1 MPNRDVLKGDWLS
14 NISVDCV
21 IFGFQEKQLKV
32 LLLKFKNN
40 EVWTLPGGFIGK
52 EEDADEAAKRVL
64 WQRTGLEDIYLQQ
77 FHAFG
82 DLKRNIGA
90 IEKHEEIN
98 LAMGRSKE
106 DLTWLSNRYITIG
119 YYALVEY
126 SKVQVTLNDVSDDSA
141 WMDVDQ
147 IPSLFLDHNA
157 IINKGLAHLRSSI
170 DSHLAAFNLLPETF
184 TMSELQQVYETILG
198 KPLVR
203 TNFQRKMLS
212 LDILDRIE
220 KKYTGGAHKAPYLYR
235 LDKKKAEAF
244 MSSAS

>member
-1 MPNRDVLKGDWLS
+1 MPNRDVLKGDWLP

-21 IFGFQEKQLKV
+21 IFGFQENQLKV
-32 LLLKFKNN
+32 LLLKFRNS
-40 EVWTLPGGFIGK
+40 EVWSLPGGFIGR
-52 EEDADEAAKRVL
+52 EEDADDAAKRIL
-64 WQRTGLEDIYLQQ
+64 WQRTGLENIYLQQ
-77 FHAFG
+77 FHTFG

-106 DLTWLSNRYITIG
+106 DLTWLSHRYITLG

-126 SKVQVTLNDVSDDSA
+126 SKVKVELNDVSDE
-141 WMDVDQ
+141 
-147 IPSLFLDHNA
+147 IPALFLDHNK
-157 IINKGLAHLRSSI
+157 IIKTGLAHLRSSM
-170 DSHLAAFNLLPETF
+170 DTKLAAFNLLPETF

-198 KPLVR
+198 KELVR

-212 LDILDRIE
+212 LDILERIE

-244 MSSAS
+244 LSSAS

>member
-1 MPNRDVLKGDWLS
+1 
-14 NISVDCV
+14 
-21 IFGFQEKQLKV
+21 
-32 LLLKFKNN
+32 
-40 EVWTLPGGFIGK
+40 
-52 EEDADEAAKRVL
+52 
-64 WQRTGLEDIYLQQ
+64 LQQ

-98 LAMGRSKE
+98 LAMGRSIE
-106 DLTWLSNRYITIG
+106 DLTWLSSRYITIG

-157 IINKGLAHLRSSI
+157 IITKGLAHLRASI
-170 DSHLAAFNLLPETF
+170 DTKLAAFNLLPETF

-212 LDILDRIE
+212 LDILERIE

>member
-1 MPNRDVLKGDWLS
+1 MPNRDVLKGDWLP

-21 IFGFQEKQLKV
+21 IFGFQENQLKV

-90 IEKHEEIN
+90 FEKHEEIN

-157 IINKGLAHLRSSI
+157 IVTKGLAHLRASI
-170 DSHLAAFNLLPETF
+170 DPKLAAFNLLPETF

-198 KPLVR
+198 KSLVR

-212 LDILDRIE
+212 LDILVRIE

-235 LDKKKAEAF
+235 LDKKKAETF

>member
-1 MPNRDVLKGDWLS
+1 MPNRDVLQGDWLP

-21 IFGFQEKQLKV
+21 IFGFQENQLKV

-40 EVWTLPGGFIGK
+40 EVWSLPGGFIGK

-82 DLKRNIGA
+82 DLIRNIGA
-90 IEKHEEIN
+90 FEKHEEIN

-141 WMDVDQ
+141 WMDADQ
-147 IPSLFLDHNA
+147 IPPLFLDHNA
-157 IINKGLAHLRSSI
+157 IVSKGLAHLRASI
-170 DSHLAAFNLLPETF
+170 DTKLAAFNLLPETF
-184 TMSELQQVYETILG
+184 TMSELQLVYETILG

-212 LDILDRIE
+212 LDILERIE

>member
-1 MPNRDVLKGDWLS
+1 MPRTDLLKGDWLP

-21 IFGFQEKQLKV
+21 IFGFQENQLKV
-32 LLLKFKNN
+32 LMLKFRNSDI
-40 EVWTLPGGFIGK
+40 WSLPGGFINR
-52 EEDADEAAKRVL
+52 EEDVDDAVKRVL
-64 WQRTGLEDIYLQQ
+64 WQRTGLENIYLQQ
-77 FHAFG
+77 FHTFG

-98 LAMGRSKE
+98 LAMGRSLD
-106 DLTWLSNRYITIG
+106 DLTWLSHRYITVG

-126 SKVQVTLNDVSDDSA
+126 SKVNVTLNDVSDDSA
-141 WMDVDQ
+141 WMDVDDV
-147 IPSLFLDHNA
+147 PDLFLDHNQ
-157 IINKGLAHLRSSI
+157 ILKTGLAHLRESI
-170 DSHLAAFNLLPETF
+170 DTKLAAFNLLPETF

-198 KPLVR
+198 KELVR

-212 LDILDRIE
+212 LDILERIE

-244 MSSAS
+244 LSSAS

>member
-1 MPNRDVLKGDWLS
+1 MPNRDVLNGDWLP

-21 IFGFQEKQLKV
+21 IFGFQENHLKV
-32 LLLKFKNN
+32 LLLKFRNN
-40 EVWTLPGGFIGK
+40 EVWSLPGGFIGN
-52 EEDADEAAKRVL
+52 EEDADDAAKRIL
-64 WQRTGLEDIYLQQ
+64 WQRTGLENIYLQQ
-77 FHAFG
+77 FHTFG

-98 LAMGRSKE
+98 LAMGRSLE
-106 DLTWLSNRYITIG
+106 DMKWLSHRYITIG

-126 SKVQVTLNDVSDDSA
+126 SKVKVTLNDISDDSA
-141 WMDVDQ
+141 WMDVSK
-147 IPSLFLDHNA
+147 IPALFLDHNA
-157 IINKGLAHLRSSI
+157 IVAKGLAHLRASI
-170 DSHLAAFNLLPETF
+170 DTKLAAFNLLPETF

-198 KPLVR
+198 KELVR

-212 LDILDRIE
+212 LDILERIE